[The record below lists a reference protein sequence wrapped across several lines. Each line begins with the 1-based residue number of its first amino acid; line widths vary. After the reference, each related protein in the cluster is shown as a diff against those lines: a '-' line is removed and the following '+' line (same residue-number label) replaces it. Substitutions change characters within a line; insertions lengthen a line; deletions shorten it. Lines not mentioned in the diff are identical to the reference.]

1 MEKAIKII
9 DMRIEKLQKEY
20 DNIYKARV
28 FNKIEMQMN
37 IEKLRCY
44 SKAINELKIVKHMI
58 EKNNN
63 E

>member
-9 DMRIEKLQKEY
+9 DMRIDKLQKEY
-20 DNIYKARV
+20 DELYKAKVSNR
-28 FNKIEMQMN
+28 IEMQMN

-58 EKNNN
+58 EGK
-63 E
+63 

>member
-20 DNIYKARV
+20 DEIYKARV

-58 EKNNN
+58 EGK
-63 E
+63 